1 MGEIQIYSRTRG
13 VETEAIAHKNARFLN
28 VDSLNQESRSA
39 GVGVSIG
46 FSQETRFLNCSKI
59 EGIVWQFRRR

>member
-39 GVGVSIG
+39 GMGVSIG